1 MFNPEIINADGS
13 CVSIGNAYGCAVPL
27 YISELY
33 RSKKQQYLVICRDPA
48 TANHLLDDL
57 KFLLPGEQIL
67 SFSDYETL
75 PYDSFSPQQDLISNR
90 MEALFTLMHTPCCIV
105 IAAVGTLLQR
115 TAPRSYI
122 EKHVFVL
129 NRGQEISMTEITS
142 TLTRNG
148 YLRVSQV
155 YGQGEFAV
163 RGSLIDL
170 FPSGMSSPYPIR
182 NHSAPGR
189 KPDRSDCCRQE
200 NSRSRKPISNCSD
213 RTTAKTSAP
222 ALIPPAS
229 ISRFH
234 QDIFLPELNTIFR
247 FSIRK
252 PAVFLTISVPT
263 PALSGSI
270 RSTNRRNHSAPM

>member
-122 EKHVFVL
+122 EKH
-129 NRGQEISMTEITS
+129 
-142 TLTRNG
+142 
-148 YLRVSQV
+148 
-155 YGQGEFAV
+155 AC
-163 RGSLIDL
+163 
-170 FPSGMSSPYPIR
+170 
-182 NHSAPGR
+182 A
-189 KPDRSDCCRQE
+189 
-200 NSRSRKPISNCSD
+200 
-213 RTTAKTSAP
+213 
-222 ALIPPAS
+222 
-229 ISRFH
+229 
-234 QDIFLPELNTIFR
+234 
-247 FSIRK
+247 
-252 PAVFLTISVPT
+252 
-263 PALSGSI
+263 
-270 RSTNRRNHSAPM
+270 